1 MDSLKIL
8 DLLKDEQVGLL
19 TRAIYHYQLNGTL
32 PANLDHVILLVI
44 QPFINQFERDN
55 VKYNGI
61 VERNTINGK
70 KGGRGEK
77 STLQVVLPKQ
87 PSGLI
92 GNPKKASA
100 NFGNPK
106 KPKQADSDSDSVSDS
121 VSVNDNESE
130 SELIQA
136 LNSQSQILKAKP
148 QLLNAE
154 IQFPCIHLTPD
165 QLKPMERFS
174 DKTKNEIL
182 KHFNT
187 FLQKMVDNHK
197 PKDKGQQEAL
207 LNEMVTYQA
216 SAIID
221 ALKKAYIAGYQV
233 PYFDKSKINDT
244 SQIRMEPMQDPS
256 ILKRALETS

>member
-19 TRAIYHYQLNGTL
+19 TRAIYYYQLNGTL

-77 STLQVVLPKQ
+77 PTPQIVLPKQ

-92 GNPKKASA
+92 GNPKQASA

-106 KPKQADSDSDSVSDS
+106 KPKQADSDSVSVSVSVSVNDSDSVSDS
-121 VSVNDNESE
+121 VSVSV
-130 SELIQA
+130 SVSVYLS
-136 LNSQSQILKAKP
+136 LS
-148 QLLNAE
+148 
-154 IQFPCIHLTPD
+154 
-165 QLKPMERFS
+165 
-174 DKTKNEIL
+174 
-182 KHFNT
+182 
-187 FLQKMVDNHK
+187 
-197 PKDKGQQEAL
+197 
-207 LNEMVTYQA
+207 
-216 SAIID
+216 
-221 ALKKAYIAGYQV
+221 
-233 PYFDKSKINDT
+233 
-244 SQIRMEPMQDPS
+244 
-256 ILKRALETS
+256 

>member
-1 MDSLKIL
+1 MKETFILRTEWYDSIQEFTIEEKAEIL
-8 DLLKDEQVGLL
+8 DLLFMYHLEKPNNNLINL
-19 TRAIYHYQLNGTL
+19 NNRAVKLVWKIIE
-32 PANLDHVILLVI
+32 PNLKRNIEAYDSRR
-44 QPFINQFERDN
+44 ETS
-55 VKYNGI
+55 
-61 VERNTINGK
+61 VENGK
-70 KGGRGEK
+70 KGGRPNNLNK
-77 STLQVVLPKQ
+77 
-87 PSGLI
+87 
-92 GNPKKASA
+92 
-100 NFGNPK
+100 PK
-106 KPKQADSDSDSVSDS
+106 KPNVTLSVSDSVFVSDSVSDS
-121 VSVNDNESE
+121 VSDNESE
-130 SELIQA
+130 SELIKA
-136 LNSQSQILKAKP
+136 LNSQSQISNAKP

-154 IQFPCIHLTPD
+154 IKFPCIHLTPE